1 MAYMNVVE
9 GKYMMKNGVKDTL
22 FGLIGKTKGHTEV
35 RSLGGIVDGG
45 APDAPKPS
53 GLKKEKVADKTERHI
68 GGKNATHIPGA
79 HHGMVP
85 YPGAFMARVGKK
97 L

>member
-1 MAYMNVVE
+1 MSYMSVVE
-9 GKYMMKNGVKDTL
+9 GKYMMKGGIKDTL
-22 FGLIGKTKGHTEV
+22 FGLIGATKGHTEI

-45 APDAPKPS
+45 KPDAKKPS
-53 GLKKEKVADKTERHI
+53 GLKKEKVADGTDHHI
-68 GGKNATHIPGA
+68 GGKNATKIPGA

-85 YPGAFMARVGKK
+85 FAGAFMARVGKK

>member
-9 GKYMMKNGVKDTL
+9 GKYMMKGGVSDTL
-22 FGLIGKTKGHTEV
+22 FGLIGKTKGHTEI

-45 APDAPKPS
+45 APDARAPS
-53 GLKKEKVADKTERHI
+53 DLKKGKVADATDRHI
-68 GGKNATHIPGA
+68 GGKNATKIPGV

-85 YPGAFMARVGKK
+85 YPGVYMKSVGKK